1 MSSLHDGRDGNQ
13 RSNLKGGSTGV
24 FELIAAVSNQA
35 ECAQPHKKGS
45 GEHHSQIITWH

>member
-1 MSSLHDGRDGNQ
+1 MSSLHDGRDVNQ

-35 ECAQPHKKGS
+35 DYTHPCKRDS
-45 GEHHSQIITWH
+45 GEHHSQIIT